1 MTRARDGERPDA
13 GVTLIELIIYVLL
26 LSLVLGGLAMI
37 LINSWRTQQNVL
49 SETEA
54 TNRGQLVSSSIER
67 AVRNGLAI
75 EVTGN
80 DTLKVRTSLAGE
92 RECQGFSLAGDN
104 ATMRMTSGS
113 LGTGWPQWQD
123 GITAIP
129 GQPFLE
135 RDGTSVTYAFEFAT
149 TGAPVRFVGTV
160 AARSLDPTGVTS
172 PCW

>member
-1 MTRARDGERPDA
+1 MTGADDERTDA
-13 GVTLIELIIYVLL
+13 GVTLIELIIYVVLV
-26 LSLVLGGLAMI
+26 SLVLGAVAMI

-67 AVRNGLAI
+67 AVRNGLAVQ
-75 EVTGN
+75 VTGN
-80 DTLKVRTSLAGE
+80 NTLKVRTSLGGE
-92 RECQGFSLAGDN
+92 RACQGFSLAGDN
-104 ATMRMTSGS
+104 ATMRMTSGP
-113 LGTGWPQWQD
+113 LGTGWPEWQD

-129 GQPFLE
+129 GLPLLE
-135 RDGTSVTYAFEFAT
+135 GDGTTVTYSFEIAT

-160 AARSLDPTGVTS
+160 AARNPTGVTS